1 MSANPSSGHLPSEV
15 TEPNRGGHG
24 PRSSDTFRILL
35 ADERLEFRE
44 VLLADPVPTGRQ
56 ILRATGVREVEEF
69 SLFAILPSGDFE
81 DIRLD
86 ETYDLRGR
94 GAEKFVLFRTDR
106 EFKFFVDGKEE
117 RWGKP
122 FISGLALKKLAN
134 VPADKYHVYQEVR
147 GGQDILIRDA
157 DLVDLSKP
165 GVERFITLICDTTEG
180 LTALA
185 LPEADQ
191 RYLDDHG
198 LEADVVSHGPHTGVI
213 VRQLSLPAGKFNHA
227 AADVLILLPTGY
239 PDVPPDMFYFDPW
252 LSLRSTGQ
260 YPNRAD
266 AALAFNSRNWQRW
279 SRHNP
284 AWRPGVDGLHT
295 MLKRVEHALQ
305 EAR

>member
-1 MSANPSSGHLPSEV
+1 MSANQSSGHLPSEG
-15 TEPNRGGHG
+15 TEPTREGHG
-24 PRSSDTFRILL
+24 HSLESYRILL
-35 ADERLEFRE
+35 ADEQLEFRDIF
-44 VLLADPVPTGRQ
+44 VSDPVPTGRQ
-56 ILRATGVREVEEF
+56 ILHAAGVREVEEF

-122 FISGLALKKLAN
+122 FVSGLALKKLAN
-134 VPADKYHVYQEVR
+134 VPPEKYNVYQEVR
-147 GGQDILIRDA
+147 GGQDILIRNHE
-157 DLVDLSKP
+157 LVDLSKP

-198 LEADVVSHGPHTGVI
+198 LVAEVITHGPHTGVVI
-213 VRQLSLPAGKFNHA
+213 HGFALPPDKFNHE
-227 AADVLILLPTGY
+227 AADVLILLPVGY
-239 PDVPPDMFYFDPW
+239 PDVPPDMFYFEPW
-252 LSLRSTGQ
+252 LKMRSTGQ
-260 YPNRAD
+260 YPSKAD
-266 AALAFNSRNWQRW
+266 AAHSFDNRSWQRW

-284 AWRPGVDGLHT
+284 EWRPGVDGLHT
-295 MLKRVEHALQ
+295 MLKRVERALH